1 MARRRPTADEL
12 EEFDP
17 LDEFTARM
25 QTALEQRKGLSAQ
38 SVQRLYSRK
47 ALEQG
52 FLECFELVGGV
63 PRLAIWANDPRNYA
77 EFLKLLMKFAP
88 KDATEQVGRV
98 LEYRSNVPTSPLNR
112 PAHTPEGEQAQDAEL
127 IEYDGDV

>member
-1 MARRRPTADEL
+1 MAGRRPRRPRYEDEEEEL

-17 LDEFTARM
+17 NAEFTLRLRN
-25 QTALEQRKGLSAQ
+25 QLEQRKSLSAQ

-47 ALEQG
+47 TMEQG

-63 PRLAIWANDPRNYA
+63 PRLALWANDPRNYA
-77 EFLKLLMKFAP
+77 EFLKLLMRFAP

-98 LEYRSNVPTSPLNR
+98 LEYRSNVPSSPLNK
-112 PAHTPEGEQAQDAEL
+112 PKDGEV
-127 IEYDGDV
+127 IEDV